1 MKKSIKLNGILNV
14 IKKCCN
20 IILPL
25 VVFPYIS
32 RVLGPDNYGKF
43 SFSNSI
49 ISYFMLAALLGI
61 ETYAVREGCRI
72 RNDSYK
78 IDKFVSEVF
87 SINIMSLIL
96 SYMCLLIIIFTNP
109 KIYCYK
115 EIILI
120 LSIMIPCAVLGRDYI
135 NIIFEDYLYIT
146 IRYIAI
152 QILGVFAIY
161 LFVKKQEDYLIY
173 TFIYMLTNSLG
184 YIINLV
190 YTRRF
195 CSFKL
200 TIHMNLKRH
209 LIPILILFGG
219 QLAVT
224 IYIQSDI
231 TMLGFFYSDKEV
243 GIYTIT
249 SKIYMLVK
257 GIINSLTTVAIPRIS
272 YYLGENQ
279 TEKYKAFSNK
289 VIRYLFMFVIPL
301 IIGLLFFSENILQI
315 IGGIQYISGANTLKA
330 LSLALFCAVFSGFF
344 CNGIMVPNRKEKEFF
359 AITTLSACVN
369 IVLNLFFIP
378 EIGIMGAAV
387 TTLISEVIVLLLSF
401 YSMKQYFE
409 MDWDLKHIFSVILA
423 GIMVMIV
430 CVLCKIIIKNVIM
443 QLISAM
449 IISFLTYCGILIALK
464 NEILVGLI
472 NEILKKKNT
481 K

>member
-1 MKKSIKLNGILNV
+1 MKKSVKLNGILNV

-25 VVFPYIS
+25 LIFPYIS
-32 RVLGPDNYGKF
+32 RILGPDNYGKF

-61 ETYAVREGCRI
+61 ETYAVREGSRI
-72 RNDSYK
+72 RNDKYK
-78 IDKFVSEVF
+78 INKFVSEVF
-87 SINIMSLIL
+87 SINILSLIL
-96 SYMCLLIIIFTNP
+96 SYVFLLFIVFTNQ

-115 EIILI
+115 ELILI
-120 LSIMIPCAVLGRDYI
+120 LSIMIPCSVLGRDYI
-135 NIIFEDYLYIT
+135 NIIFEDYFYIT
-146 IRYIAI
+146 IRYIVI
-152 QILGVFAIY
+152 QMLGVFAIY

-173 TFIYMLTNSLG
+173 TCIYMITNSLG

-200 TIHMNLKRH
+200 TIHMNLKQH

-243 GIYTIT
+243 GVYTIT
-249 SKIYMLVK
+249 SKVYMLVK
-257 GIINSLTTVAIPRIS
+257 GIINALTTVAIPRLA

-279 TEKYKAFSNK
+279 AEKYRKFSNQL
-289 VIRYLFMFVIPL
+289 IRYLFLFVIPL
-301 IIGLLFFSENILQI
+301 IIGLFFFSENILQV
-315 IGGIQYISGANTLKA
+315 IGGIQYISGSNTLKVLA
-330 LSLALFCAVFSGFF
+330 LALFCAVFSGLF

-359 AITTLSACVN
+359 AVTALSACMN

-378 EIGIMGAAV
+378 KIGIMGAAV
-387 TTLISEVIVLLLSF
+387 TTLVSEVLVLLLSF
-401 YSMKQYFE
+401 YYIKQYFE
-409 MDWDLKHIFSVILA
+409 MDWDFKHIFSVTVS

-430 CVLCKIIIKNVIM
+430 CFLCKLIIKDAIIQLMSAIIM
-443 QLISAM
+443 SA
-449 IISFLTYCGILIALK
+449 FVYCVSLIALK
-464 NEILVGLI
+464 NEILVSLI
-472 NEILKKKNT
+472 KEILKKK
-481 K
+481 